1 MRLKKKHKP
10 LWANIQWEYK
20 MSVYGASVTKLIE
33 QFEKLPGIGHKSAQR
48 MAFYVLG
55 RSQEEAEE
63 FAEAIKTAR
72 RELKYCRV
80 CQNMSDR
87 EICDICKNPVR
98 DNGKICVVEDP
109 RDVLAMERSKVF
121 NGRYHVLHGVMSP
134 INDIGPDDI
143 KIKELLAR
151 IDDGISEVIV
161 ATNPNVEGEATAMY
175 IARLLKPLGVTVTR
189 IAHGVPVGGDLEYV
203 DEVTIARALENRKE
217 L

>member
-1 MRLKKKHKP
+1 
-10 LWANIQWEYK
+10 

-134 INDIGPDDI
+134 INGIGPDDI

>member
-1 MRLKKKHKP
+1 MKHRKS
-10 LWANIQWEYK
+10 WENTRWDYD
-20 MSVYGASVTKLIE
+20 MGVYGASVTKLIE

-48 MAFYVLG
+48 MAFYLLG
-55 RSQEEAEE
+55 RTEQEAEE

-72 RELKYCRV
+72 RELRYCNI
-80 CQNMSDR
+80 CQNMADKD
-87 EICDICKNPVR
+87 ICDICGNPAR

-109 RDVLAMERSKVF
+109 RDVMAMERSKVF
-121 NGRYHVLHGVMSP
+121 SGRYHVLHGVMSP
-134 INDIGPDDI
+134 INGIGPDEI
-143 KIKELLAR
+143 RIKELLAR
-151 IDDGISEVIV
+151 IDGNVKEVIL

-175 IARLLKPLGVTVTR
+175 IARLIKPLGVTVSR

>member
-1 MRLKKKHKP
+1 
-10 LWANIQWEYK
+10 

-48 MAFYVLG
+48 MAFYVLS
-55 RSQEEAEE
+55 RTQEEADE

-72 RELKYCRV
+72 KELKYCKI
-80 CQNMSDR
+80 CQNMADKDV
-87 EICDICKNPVR
+87 CDICENPVR
-98 DNGKICVVEDP
+98 NNGKICVVEDP
-109 RDVLAMERSKVF
+109 RDVMAMERSKVF
-121 NGRYHVLHGVMSP
+121 SGRYHVLHGVMSP
-134 INDIGPDDI
+134 INGIGPDEI
-143 KIKELLAR
+143 KIKELLTR
-151 IDDGISEVIV
+151 IDDTVSEIIV

-175 IARLLKPLGVTVTR
+175 IARLLKPLGVKVTR

>member
-1 MRLKKKHKP
+1 MG
-10 LWANIQWEYK
+10 
-20 MSVYGASVTKLIE
+20 VYGASVTKLIE

-48 MAFYVLG
+48 MAFYLLG
-55 RSQEEAEE
+55 RTEQEAEE

-72 RELKYCRV
+72 RELRYCNIG
-80 CQNMSDR
+80 QNMADKD
-87 EICDICKNPVR
+87 ICDICGNPAR

-109 RDVLAMERSKVF
+109 RDVMAMERSKVF
-121 NGRYHVLHGVMSP
+121 SGRYHVLHGVMSP
-134 INDIGPDDI
+134 INGIGPDEI
-143 KIKELLAR
+143 RIKELLAR
-151 IDDGISEVIV
+151 IDGNVKEVIL

-175 IARLLKPLGVTVTR
+175 IARLIKPLGVTVSR